1 MVKVYRKDL
10 DTFYEVSE
18 ERAIELEQA
27 GYSRDP
33 SVAGTE
39 FSGGGGSSSTKP
51 QGPSF
56 DSALAT
62 ARALFGFMPEEVI
75 NEYAKQWIKYD
86 DTELAI
92 AQTRQS
98 DAWNKNFSYLKRDD
112 GTLIMSEAE
121 SLSVKASYA
130 ETLREVGITD
140 SSQFDNKFNDLI
152 SGEVSAAEFQ
162 QRVDLVYNQVVNQ
175 IPEVERL
182 YRERYNINVDQP
194 TIFGALIDDEI
205 SDKVLSGDIQ
215 TLQLQ
220 AQASIRGFTQSF
232 ARFEEL
238 RKAGLT
244 TEQAAQL
251 YEQAQPLIDLAT
263 NVGRELDITTL
274 EEAALGDVSAS
285 DNLKR
290 IEAEIASS
298 LGGPDLGAART
309 RTGEI
314 SGLIA
319 D

>member
-1 MVKVYRKDL
+1 
-10 DTFYEVSE
+10 
-18 ERAIELEQA
+18 
-27 GYSRDP
+27 
-33 SVAGTE
+33 
-39 FSGGGGSSSTKP
+39 
-51 QGPSF
+51 
-56 DSALAT
+56 
-62 ARALFGFMPEEVI
+62 
-75 NEYAKQWIKYD
+75 
-86 DTELAI
+86 
-92 AQTRQS
+92 
-98 DAWNKNFSYLKRDD
+98 
-112 GTLIMSEAE
+112 MSEAE
-121 SLSVKASYA
+121 SLSVKASYT

-140 SSQFDNKFNDLI
+140 AEPFDSKFNDLI

-182 YRERYNINVDQP
+182 YRERYNIDVDQP

-205 SDKVLSGDIQ
+205 SDKVLRGDIQ

-220 AQASIRGFTQSF
+220 AQASIRGFTKSF

-244 TEQAAQL
+244 TQQATQL
-251 YEQAQPLIDLAT
+251 YEQAQPLIDLAS